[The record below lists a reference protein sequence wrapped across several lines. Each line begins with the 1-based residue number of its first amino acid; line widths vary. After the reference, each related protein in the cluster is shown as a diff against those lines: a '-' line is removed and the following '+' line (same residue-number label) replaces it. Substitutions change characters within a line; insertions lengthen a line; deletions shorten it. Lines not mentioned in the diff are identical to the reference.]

1 MIFAFE
7 LLVEAFLIYK
17 VWTERDRTRL
27 FLWFMSAMILLHPM
41 LKLMPGIPSVNWM
54 FPVVC
59 LARVIKERRLG
70 VSWRSFPLKHIYG
83 AILIFHFLQPLFSRW
98 QGIGMTYFYV
108 VQYVMIT
115 YLYVFLGYCMAP
127 DYKKLME
134 SRRWVCACLVIIFG
148 IAVVC
153 EALTYNIIASN
164 ITDSTIWTTERA
176 DTERGFRVTSTQG
189 SPNIFGYVNVLL
201 AILILTLAGLSIAV
215 VNAMHNSLWSTYTV
229 AATIPIAIL
238 MGLYMQIWRKGDVLG
253 ASLIG
258 IVLLALC
265 LLSGPWVAAHPELFG
280 WLDID
285 RKPMSVAI
293 PVYGFIASVLPV
305 WLLLL
310 PRDYLSTFLKIGT
323 IGALALGIV
332 FVMPDFNMPA
342 FTEFTKGGGPIV
354 GGPVIPFIFI
364 TIACGALSGFHA
376 TIGTGTTPK
385 MIGKERDVLFV
396 GYGAMLVEGFVAIMA
411 LIAACVLVPADYF
424 AINAPADKFAAL
436 GMSVVDLPTLEK
448 EVAESLMHRPGGSVS
463 LAVGMA
469 HIFGQI
475 PWMSH
480 LMSYWYHFAIMFE
493 AVFILTAV
501 DAGTRVGR
509 FFLQEMIGKVI
520 PKFGDKNWWPG
531 IVVTSFLFTGAWG
544 YLVYTG
550 DISSIWPLFGI
561 SNQLLASVTLLIGT
575 TMLLRMNKTKYAWI
589 TAAPGIFMTFITFW
603 AGIWLIMYQYI
614 PTQKY
619 LLASLS
625 VLVMVMMGFVIIGTL
640 RRWSVL
646 LKETKIVR
654 DPYGDEV
661 KEIVQE

>member
-1 MIFAFE
+1 MVKLANTETAAQKKATRAAYGATLAE
-7 LLVEAFLIYK
+7 LA
-17 VWTERDRTRL
+17 TEGVPVVAVDADLTGSTTTKKLADAGYAGRL
-27 FLWFMSAMILLHPM
+27 F
-41 LKLMPGIPSVNWM
+41 N
-54 FPVVC
+54 C
-59 LARVIKERRLG
+59 
-70 VSWRSFPLKHIYG
+70 
-83 AILIFHFLQPLFSRW
+83 
-98 QGIGMTYFYV
+98 
-108 VQYVMIT
+108 
-115 YLYVFLGYCMAP
+115 
-127 DYKKLME
+127 
-134 SRRWVCACLVIIFG
+134 G
-148 IAVVC
+148 IAEQNMIDV
-153 EALTYNIIASN
+153 A
-164 ITDSTIWTTERA
+164 
-176 DTERGFRVTSTQG
+176 
-189 SPNIFGYVNVLL
+189 
-201 AILILTLAGLSIAV
+201 AGLS
-215 VNAMHNSLWSTYTV
+215 
-229 AATIPIAIL
+229 
-238 MGLYMQIWRKGDVLG
+238 
-253 ASLIG
+253 
-258 IVLLALC
+258 LA
-265 LLSGPWVAAHPELFG
+265 GN
-280 WLDID
+280 I
-285 RKPMSVAI
+285 
-293 PVYGFIASVLPV
+293 
-305 WLLLL
+305 
-310 PRDYLSTFLKIGT
+310 
-323 IGALALGIV
+323 
-332 FVMPDFNMPA
+332 A
-342 FTEFTKGGGPIV
+342 FTGSFAV
-354 GGPVIPFIFI
+354 F
-364 TIACGALSGFHA
+364 
-376 TIGTGTTPK
+376 GTGRAYDQIRNTVCYSNLNVKIAPTHAGISVGPDGGSHQ
-385 MIGKERDVLFV
+385 MLEDVSLMR
-396 GYGAMLVEGFVAIMA
+396 GLPGMR
-411 LIAACVLVPADYF
+411 VLVPADYF

-475 PWMSH
+475 PWMAH

>member
-1 MIFAFE
+1 
-7 LLVEAFLIYK
+7 
-17 VWTERDRTRL
+17 
-27 FLWFMSAMILLHPM
+27 
-41 LKLMPGIPSVNWM
+41 
-54 FPVVC
+54 
-59 LARVIKERRLG
+59 
-70 VSWRSFPLKHIYG
+70 
-83 AILIFHFLQPLFSRW
+83 
-98 QGIGMTYFYV
+98 
-108 VQYVMIT
+108 
-115 YLYVFLGYCMAP
+115 
-127 DYKKLME
+127 
-134 SRRWVCACLVIIFG
+134 
-148 IAVVC
+148 
-153 EALTYNIIASN
+153 
-164 ITDSTIWTTERA
+164 
-176 DTERGFRVTSTQG
+176 
-189 SPNIFGYVNVLL
+189 
-201 AILILTLAGLSIAV
+201 
-215 VNAMHNSLWSTYTV
+215 
-229 AATIPIAIL
+229 
-238 MGLYMQIWRKGDVLG
+238 
-253 ASLIG
+253 
-258 IVLLALC
+258 
-265 LLSGPWVAAHPELFG
+265 
-280 WLDID
+280 
-285 RKPMSVAI
+285 
-293 PVYGFIASVLPV
+293 
-305 WLLLL
+305 
-310 PRDYLSTFLKIGT
+310 
-323 IGALALGIV
+323 
-332 FVMPDFNMPA
+332 
-342 FTEFTKGGGPIV
+342 
-354 GGPVIPFIFI
+354 
-364 TIACGALSGFHA
+364 
-376 TIGTGTTPK
+376 
-385 MIGKERDVLFV
+385 
-396 GYGAMLVEGFVAIMA
+396 
-411 LIAACVLVPADYF
+411 
-424 AINAPADKFAAL
+424 
-436 GMSVVDLPTLEK
+436 MSVVDLPTLEK

-531 IVVTSFLFTGAWG
+531 IFVTSFLFTGAWG